1 MTCRYLAPSLE
12 ARMLPLLL
20 MCFCVLLDSA
30 QSLVP
35 KIKLLEKPA
44 VIVSVGCVIKTRHLY
59 PECLSPAFCI
69 FVSLALS
76 SSSLG

>member
-1 MTCRYLAPSLE
+1 MTRRYLAPSLE

-20 MCFCVLLDSA
+20 MCFCVSLDSA

-35 KIKLLEKPA
+35 KIKLSEEPA

-59 PECLSPAFCI
+59 SECLSPA
-69 FVSLALS
+69 LS
-76 SSSLG
+76 AWLCP